1 MIKHIPGQVTL
12 PASALM
18 ERAATPAAEE
28 CATAVTG
35 GKCSDDLDFTSVDHL
50 SFPAGRVT
58 LPGSALRVRE
68 ATLGEEEE
76 QFAIDVIG
84 ESTN

>member
-1 MIKHIPGQVTL
+1 
-12 PASALM
+12 M
-18 ERAATPAAEE
+18 ERAATQAAEE

-35 GKCSDDLDFTSVDHL
+35 ENVHMTFDFPSVDHL
-50 SFPAGRVT
+50 PFPAGRVT

-76 QFAIDVIG
+76 RFAIDVIG